1 MLSVIWTRFET
12 MIAIAMPIGLVLSVS
27 GAPQGPVASN
37 VLRNAP
43 VTIAVSFSE
52 EIKPILDAKCTQC
65 HGGEDENGVVVK
77 EMELDL
83 TTYETLMAGSEYGSV
98 VEPGDA
104 DGSVLWQMLEFG
116 DMPQDGDPLP
126 EDELELFKTWIAEGA
141 ENN

>member
-1 MLSVIWTRFET
+1 MIWTRFET

-27 GAPQGPVASN
+27 GAPRGPDASN

-52 EIKPILDAKCTQC
+52 DIRPILDAKCIQC
-65 HGGEDENGVVVK
+65 HGGEDENGVIVK

-83 TTYETLMAGSEYGSV
+83 TTYETLMAGSEYGTV
-98 VEPGDA
+98 VEAGDA
-104 DGSVLWQMLEFG
+104 DDSVLWQMLEFG

-126 EDELELFKTWIAEGA
+126 EDELELFKQWIAEGA